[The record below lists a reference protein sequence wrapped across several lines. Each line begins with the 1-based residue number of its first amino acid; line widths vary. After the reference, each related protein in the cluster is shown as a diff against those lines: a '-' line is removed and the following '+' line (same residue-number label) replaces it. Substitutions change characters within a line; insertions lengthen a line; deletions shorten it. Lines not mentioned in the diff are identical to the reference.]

1 MLAMMLPMGARQW
14 VSTISEHPP
23 LPAAVLWVPSPVAE
37 AFGNN
42 VMSSITVAPPW
53 RCPGAASSPESRA
66 AGLCGFQGMK
76 KNFTGQGSFFF
87 PVDLCPGLSLS
98 VRLDALVAS
107 EQPGSASL
115 PQLARCLQWSWVAL
129 GTGGCHAKS
138 CRCPRGASSHGL
150 VLLPSR
156 CLTWGCKERTK
167 RS

>member
-1 MLAMMLPMGARQW
+1 MMLPMGARQW

-23 LPAAVLWVPSPVAE
+23 LPAAALWVLSPVAE

-76 KNFTGQGSFFF
+76 KNFTRQGSFFF

-98 VRLDALVAS
+98 VRLDALVAL